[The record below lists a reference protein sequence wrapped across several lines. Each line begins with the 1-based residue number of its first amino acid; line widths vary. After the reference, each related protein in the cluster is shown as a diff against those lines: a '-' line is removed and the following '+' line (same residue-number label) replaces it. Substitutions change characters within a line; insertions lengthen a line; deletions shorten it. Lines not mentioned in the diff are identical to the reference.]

1 MVVIHRRATN
11 LNLNTLL
18 LQAKKMIELE
28 HTTSEFLQTA
38 SLFHQ
43 SLLTTLNTPNKMVT
57 LPIHEHTNKI
67 HIDHLRDLTEMT
79 EAISRIM
86 AGAAHSIWLLA
97 SLPPDKEPQLHA
109 DIAEDAR

>member
-1 MVVIHRRATN
+1 VVVIHRRATN

-18 LQAKKMIELE
+18 LQAKKMIGLEL
-28 HTTSEFLQTA
+28 TISEFLQTV

-57 LPIHEHTNKI
+57 LPIREHTNKI
-67 HIDHLRDLTEMT
+67 HIELLQDLTEMT

-86 AGAAHSIWLLA
+86 VEVVHNIWLLA